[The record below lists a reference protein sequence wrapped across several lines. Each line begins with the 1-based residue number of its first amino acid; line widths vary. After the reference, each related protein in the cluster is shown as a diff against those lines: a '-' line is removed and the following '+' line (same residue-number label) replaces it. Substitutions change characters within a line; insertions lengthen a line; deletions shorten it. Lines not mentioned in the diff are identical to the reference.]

1 MIIDSLENAPKYF
14 DLHPLFEKAFG
25 YINGTNLATTAPG
38 IYQVDGDNIR
48 AIFSNNKG
56 LTVAASIQEFECHNQ
71 YIDIQLCIKGK
82 EQFGWKPRT
91 SCISPKGNYSFE
103 KDVLLYEDKPDIYFE
118 LTDGQFVILF
128 SEDVHAPMIK
138 ADENT
143 IQKLVIKVKI

>member
-1 MIIDSLENAPKYF
+1 MIIDSLDNAPKYF
-14 DLHPLFEKAFG
+14 DLHPLFEKAFA
-25 YINGTNLATTAPG
+25 YINDTNLATTAPG

-56 LTVAASIQEFECHNQ
+56 VTVAASIQEFECHNQ

-91 SCISPKGNYSFE
+91 SCIFPKGNYSFE
-103 KDVLLYEDKPDIYFE
+103 KDVLLYEDKPDTYFE

>member
-1 MIIDSLENAPKYF
+1 MIIDSLDNAPKYF
-14 DLHPLFEKAFG
+14 DLHPLFEKAFA

-56 LTVAASIQEFECHNQ
+56 VTVAASIQEFECHNQ

-91 SCISPKGNYSFE
+91 SCISPKCNYSFE
-103 KDVLLYEDKPDIYFE
+103 KDVLLYEDKPDTYFE